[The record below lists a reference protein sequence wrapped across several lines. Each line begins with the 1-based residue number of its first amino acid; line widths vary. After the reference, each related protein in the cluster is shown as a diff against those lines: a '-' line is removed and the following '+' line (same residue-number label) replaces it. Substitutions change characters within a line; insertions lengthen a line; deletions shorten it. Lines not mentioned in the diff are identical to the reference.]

1 MEGALLELV
10 AERDLSR
17 LSVSDVTRRARVH
30 RTTFYEHYTDVH
42 DVAASA
48 CTQMFDELVD
58 ATPVFRMGQGNAG
71 AGGTGGGA
79 GDVGVEGAAA
89 AGAADGSAAERGRG
103 HAELTAVFAHIAEH
117 AELYRALLGPEG
129 SARVI
134 DHLLRRINVAVH
146 VNRVGTPATTHADDP
161 DESPHDPAAALLSG
175 ALMGVI
181 TDWLRRGCEG
191 TPEALSAAVA
201 EHFAGAVGRA

>member
-1 MEGALLELV
+1 MERALLELV

-42 DVAASA
+42 EVAASA

-58 ATPVFRMGQGNAG
+58 ATPVFHLGQDPN
-71 AGGTGGGA
+71 
-79 GDVGVEGAAA
+79 
-89 AGAADGSAAERGRG
+89 SAREDE
-103 HAELTAVFAHIAEH
+103 ELTAVFTHIGENAD
-117 AELYRALLGPEG
+117 LYRALLGPEG

-146 VNRVGTPATTHADDP
+146 INRVGTAAATHADDP
-161 DESPHDPAAALLSG
+161 DEVPHDPASALLSG

-181 TDWLRRGCEG
+181 TDWLRRGCKG
-191 TPEALSAAVA
+191 TPKELSAAVA
-201 EHFAGAVGRA
+201 EHFAGAIGHPA

>member
-58 ATPVFRMGQGNAG
+58 ATPVFRIGQRAD
-71 AGGTGGGA
+71 AIDVTG
-79 GDVGVEGAAA
+79 
-89 AGAADGSAAERGRG
+89 GSAADRERG

-146 VNRVGTPATTHADDP
+146 VNRVGTAATTHADDP
-161 DESPHDPAAALLSG
+161 EESPHDPAAALLSG

-191 TPEALSAAVA
+191 TPEQLSAAVA

>member
-1 MEGALLELV
+1 MERALLELV
-10 AERDLSR
+10 AERDLSA

-42 DVAASA
+42 DVAAFA

-58 ATPVFRMGQGNAG
+58 ATPVFHLAG
-71 AGGTGGGA
+71 ET
-79 GDVGVEGAAA
+79 DP
-89 AGAADGSAAERGRG
+89 ERG
-103 HAELTAVFAHIAEH
+103 HEELTAVFAHIGEH
-117 AELYRALLGPEG
+117 ADLYRALLGPEG

-146 VNRVGTPATTHADDP
+146 VNRVGTTAPTHADDP
-161 DESPHDPAAALLSG
+161 DEVPHDPAAALLSG

-191 TPEALSAAVA
+191 TPEELSTAVA
-201 EHFAGAVGRA
+201 QHFAGAVGHPA

>member
-58 ATPVFRMGQGNAG
+58 ATPVFRIGQGSAG
-71 AGGTGGGA
+71 ADEA
-79 GDVGVEGAAA
+79 GVGAA
-89 AGAADGSAAERGRG
+89 ERG
-103 HAELTAVFAHIAEH
+103 HAELTAVFEHIAGH

-146 VNRVGTPATTHADDP
+146 VNRVGTAATTHADDP
-161 DESPHDPAAALLSG
+161 EETPPDPAAALLSG

-191 TPEALSAAVA
+191 TPEELSAAVA
-201 EHFAGAVGRA
+201 EHFEGAVARPA